1 MKNRELTEKKIIDA
15 VERIIE
21 NQGFEK
27 LGINAVASEAGVSKM
42 LIYRYFGG
50 LDELLAHYL
59 MQKDY
64 WANTDTTIL
73 EQANVGESIKNMFR
87 KQIKQMR
94 NDIMLKRLCRWE
106 LTADNDNIR
115 TLQDRRERNGRD
127 LIQMVARLTG
137 CSNAEVAF
145 LATIL
150 SASISYLVLMEEQT
164 STYNGIDLQS
174 EEGWK
179 QIMDGIGLMIDLWL
193 KSIDK

>member
-137 CSNAEVAF
+137 CSNAEVAS

-179 QIMDGIGLMIDLWL
+179 QIMDGMGLMIDLWL

>member
-137 CSNAEVAF
+137 CSSAEVAS

>member
-94 NDIMLKRLCRWE
+94 NDIMLKRLCRW
-106 LTADNDNIR
+106 NSPQI
-115 TLQDRRERNGRD
+115 
-127 LIQMVARLTG
+127 
-137 CSNAEVAF
+137 
-145 LATIL
+145 TIIF
-150 SASISYLVLMEEQT
+150 AHFKTEE
-164 STYNGIDLQS
+164 SG
-174 EEGWK
+174 
-179 QIMDGIGLMIDLWL
+179 MDVI
-193 KSIDK
+193 

>member
-27 LGINAVASEAGVSKM
+27 LGINAIASEAGVSKM

-137 CSNAEVAF
+137 CSNAEIAS